1 VFSASHPG
9 VPLIAGKAVS
19 RDARGMDE
27 QYIQLQLAKAAWLRE
42 QARMSSGSVVQLL
55 VLAQDYENQALGID
69 PAFVPAAEVAH
80 LNA

>member
-1 VFSASHPG
+1 MLA
-9 VPLIAGKAVS
+9 
-19 RDARGMDE
+19 GMDE

-42 QARMSSGSVVQLL
+42 QARMSSGSVAQLL

-69 PAFVPAAEVAH
+69 PAFVSASESTH